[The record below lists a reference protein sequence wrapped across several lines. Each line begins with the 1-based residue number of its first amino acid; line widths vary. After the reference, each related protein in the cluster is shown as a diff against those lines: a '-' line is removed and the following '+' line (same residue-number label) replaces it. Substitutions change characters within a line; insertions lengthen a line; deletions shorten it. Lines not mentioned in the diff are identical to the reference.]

1 MTGLLLTGIT
11 YVDSCSKWR
20 ARAGTGEDRYHV
32 GLYATEEEAAAAL
45 RAEQEQGR
53 RWGDALED
61 PIDRMCEHFPNDV
74 AQAQRLQKKLAEH
87 VRHLLLRPAEIHGV
101 LHVAPRTPTTLATS
115 PGVSYLSAIGVYF
128 DVRSNGSAVALTAL
142 SGGGHCGDAAV
153 VIYACEGSG
162 VGWETERGAWR
173 VVGAGTLKDAPG
185 REIKDAPGRET
196 GGREE
201 STRLALSPPVV
212 VAARATVG
220 LFVHSAKRDSNGV
233 QLSKEGKL
241 GGSPGEEVDAS
252 DGAISVLK
260 GGWCFE
266 KKPFVSVRTD
276 GCYALAGSVE
286 YEMAQC
292 EPSDSTA
299 VCGEVMRALCEGPE
313 GEPRWAADVRLGD
326 SVRIVRKTAQ
336 E

>member
-87 VRHLLLRPAEIHGV
+87 VRHLLLRS
-101 LHVAPRTPTTLATS
+101 LCSTTLATS
-115 PGVSYLSAIGVYF
+115 PGVSYLNAIGVYF
-128 DVRSNGSAVALTAL
+128 DVRSNGPAVALTAL

-162 VGWETERGAWR
+162 VGRETERGAWR

-233 QLSKEGKL
+233 QLSKEGKR

-260 GGWCFE
+260 GGWCAS
-266 KKPFVSVRTD
+266 KTPFANVRTD

-286 YEMAQC
+286 YEMARC
-292 EPSDSTA
+292 EAP
-299 VCGEVMRALCEGPE
+299 GE
-313 GEPRWAADVRLGD
+313 
-326 SVRIVRKTAQ
+326 
-336 E
+336 

>member
-11 YVDSCSKWR
+11 YEKAWGKWW
-20 ARAGTGEDRYHV
+20 AWAGTGEYRYHV
-32 GLYATEEEAAAAL
+32 GRYETEEEAAAAL
-45 RAEQEQGR
+45 RAEQER
-53 RWGDALED
+53 RRGAELED
-61 PIDRMCEHFPNDV
+61 PIDHMC
-74 AQAQRLQKKLAEH
+74 K
-87 VRHLLLRPAEIHGV
+87 
-101 LHVAPRTPTTLATS
+101 LATS
-115 PGVSYLSAIGVYF
+115 PGASYSSATGVYF

-233 QLSKEGKL
+233 QLSKEGKR

-260 GGWCFE
+260 GGWCAS
-266 KKPFVSVRTD
+266 KTPFANVRTD

-286 YEMAQC
+286 YEMARC
-292 EPSDSTA
+292 EAP
-299 VCGEVMRALCEGPE
+299 GE
-313 GEPRWAADVRLGD
+313 
-326 SVRIVRKTAQ
+326 
-336 E
+336 

>member
-11 YVDSCSKWR
+11 YEKARGKWR
-20 ARAGTGEDRYHV
+20 ARAGTGEYRYHV
-32 GLYATEEEAAAAL
+32 GRYETEEEAAAAL

-87 VRHLLLRPAEIHGV
+87 VRHLLLRRAE
-101 LHVAPRTPTTLATS
+101 TLATS
-115 PGVSYLSAIGVYF
+115 PGVSYLNAIGVYF
-128 DVRSNGSAVALTAL
+128 DVRSNGPAVALTAL

-233 QLSKEGKL
+233 QLSKEGKW

-260 GGWCFE
+260 GGWCAS
-266 KKPFVSVRTD
+266 KTPFANVRTD

>member
-1 MTGLLLTGIT
+1 M
-11 YVDSCSKWR
+11 
-20 ARAGTGEDRYHV
+20 
-32 GLYATEEEAAAAL
+32 
-45 RAEQEQGR
+45 
-53 RWGDALED
+53 
-61 PIDRMCEHFPNDV
+61 
-74 AQAQRLQKKLAEH
+74 
-87 VRHLLLRPAEIHGV
+87 
-101 LHVAPRTPTTLATS
+101 
-115 PGVSYLSAIGVYF
+115 
-128 DVRSNGSAVALTAL
+128 
-142 SGGGHCGDAAV
+142 
-153 VIYACEGSG
+153 
-162 VGWETERGAWR
+162 
-173 VVGAGTLKDAPG
+173 VGAGTLKDAPG

-212 VAARATVG
+212 VAVGATVG

-233 QLSKEGKL
+233 QLSKRGNL
-241 GGSPGEEVDAS
+241 RASPGEEVDAS
-252 DGAISVLK
+252 DSAISMLK

-286 YEMAQC
+286 YEMARC

-313 GEPRWAADVRLGD
+313 GEPRWAADVRKLGRLCSHRAQD
-326 SVRIVRKTAQ
+326 RARVLVMNLWWLCVGLSSGTRAQAAARARSVS